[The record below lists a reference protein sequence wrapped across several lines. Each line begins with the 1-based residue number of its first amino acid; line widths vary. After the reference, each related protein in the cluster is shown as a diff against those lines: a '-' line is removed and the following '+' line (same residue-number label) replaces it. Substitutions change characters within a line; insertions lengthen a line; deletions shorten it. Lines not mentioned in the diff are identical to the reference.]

1 MMKLSLNIPHRYYK
15 DFCDF
20 SDIQIVDLDIL
31 KQYPDTYDN
40 VPKDMEVWLNRG
52 TPALLDEFLKR
63 FRSTDRVLKVCSFTM
78 TTVAD
83 SFKEVTKALYQQKA
97 WNIPL
102 IGVWDSETNDLPQVE
117 AMFEEVAIPWW
128 RPRKTYIM
136 KNRDSKAYAYF
147 GFSNLDE
154 LREHPPRLL
163 HTSVPI
169 MAAYHDIDLRD
180 RIRRPKLMTFDPFIT
195 LSKDQVKLAIDNIT
209 AIRNA
214 ANGSD
219 N

>member
-83 SFKEVTKALYQQKA
+83 SFKE
-97 WNIPL
+97 
-102 IGVWDSETNDLPQVE
+102 GVSSFRESL
-117 AMFEEVAIPWW
+117 EVALWEK
-128 RPRKTYIM
+128 RRFSARK
-136 KNRDSKAYAYF
+136 RSK
-147 GFSNLDE
+147 
-154 LREHPPRLL
+154 
-163 HTSVPI
+163 T
-169 MAAYHDIDLRD
+169 
-180 RIRRPKLMTFDPFIT
+180 
-195 LSKDQVKLAIDNIT
+195 
-209 AIRNA
+209 
-214 ANGSD
+214 
-219 N
+219 